1 MKENEL
7 TEKFLNELQL
17 LTEMA
22 GISTKISGLKY
33 KLWIGYHG
41 MSNHFLPYVKV
52 MDNKTALA
60 SVSIKDPIRIL
71 VGEEDVFDRKS
82 WEKIVEFIT
91 INREVLLNFY
101 EHGAK
106 NDFDEYE
113 DFTKKL
119 KKVS

>member
-1 MKENEL
+1 
-7 TEKFLNELQL
+7 
-17 LTEMA
+17 
-22 GISTKISGLKY
+22 
-33 KLWIGYHG
+33 
-41 MSNHFLPYVKV
+41 

-101 EHGAK
+101 EHGAE

-113 DFTKKL
+113 DFTKKT
-119 KKVS
+119 

>member
-1 MKENEL
+1 MKDDPQN
-7 TEKFLNELQL
+7 KFLEEVQL

-22 GISTKISGLKY
+22 GISTKISGLTY

-41 MSNHFLPYVKV
+41 MSNHFHPYVKV
-52 MDNKTALA
+52 MDNKIALA
-60 SVSIKDPIRIL
+60 SVSINEPIKIL
-71 VGEEDVFDRKS
+71 VGDSNIFDRKS

-101 EHGAK
+101 QHGAE

-119 KKVS
+119 KRVS